1 MVAEL
6 HVQTVGDLL
15 AFPAATLTA
24 KFGPAVGAFLAA
36 LPHAV
41 DDTPV
46 RLPAAFTA
54 FPLNSLIMRSSAP
67 SCIGIT
73 KMPERASQLRRRA
86 GRNNL

>member
-1 MVAEL
+1 MAEL

-54 FPLNSLIMRSSAP
+54 FPLNIGLIMRSSAW

-73 KMPERASQLRRRA
+73 KMPERAT
-86 GRNNL
+86 